1 MWSENSELVLSILK
15 KKIVYCRERLQA
27 LARTEIAVVWKR
39 GNWTPVK
46 QRLSTRVSFV
56 AGSDQMQ
63 CLCIQSGVILN
74 EGVKLNS
81 SLNRGSRGSYTC
93 EGNGE

>member
-1 MWSENSELVLSILK
+1 MWSESSELVLSILK
-15 KKIVYCRERLQA
+15 KKIVYCRERLQV
-27 LARTEIAVVWKR
+27 LAWTEIAVVWKR

-56 AGSDQMQ
+56 AGSDRMQ
-63 CLCIQSGVILN
+63 CLCIQSGIILN